1 MEYRYL
7 GKSGLYASRIS
18 IGGVQLGSED
28 VSQSQVD
35 RIIGAMFDAGINLV
49 DTAYI
54 YGSGQSE
61 ERLGKALGEK
71 RKDVIIV
78 TKGGHWKAQYN
89 PPNIGTPSRR
99 NLVQEVETCLKRLN
113 TDYIDV
119 YMWHVGNSVPPHER
133 IRAMDDLV
141 KSGKVLYIGGSN
153 TPAWKLGVASEYA
166 RNHGMNPLVL
176 EQSGYSMLNRSC
188 ELDKIPCCLEY
199 GISFMP
205 YRALQSGFL
214 SGRYKKGASA
224 PDDTATERYN
234 KPTIDRMMSTDEN
247 WEILERL
254 KQVAGDLGIPLQD
267 LALAWLLHQPAVDT
281 VLVGASRP
289 EQVTENAKAADVQ
302 LSPDVL
308 TRLDEILGIDRSRR
322 I

>member
-28 VSQSQVD
+28 VPQSQVD
-35 RIIGAMFDAGINLV
+35 RIIGAMLDAGINLV

-54 YGSGQSE
+54 YGNGQSE
-61 ERLGKALGEK
+61 VRIGKALGKK
-71 RKDVIIV
+71 RKDVILV
-78 TKGGHWKAQYN
+78 TKGGHYKAKYD
-89 PPNIGTPSRR
+89 PPSVGAPSRR
-99 NLVQEVETCLKRLN
+99 YLVREAETCLKRLN

-119 YMWHVGNSVPPHER
+119 YMWHMGDSVPPHEML
-133 IRAMDDLV
+133 RAMDDLV
-141 KSGKVLYIGGSN
+141 KSGKALYIGGSN

-166 RNHGMNPLVL
+166 RNHGMNPIVL
-176 EQSGYSMLNRSC
+176 EQSGYSMLNRGC
-188 ELDKIPCCLEY
+188 ELDRIPCCLAY

-214 SGRYKKGASA
+214 AGRYRKGE
-224 PDDTATERYN
+224 PIPQDTGVGRYHKPNVERIAT
-234 KPTIDRMMSTDEN
+234 DAN
-247 WEILERL
+247 WEILEQI
-254 KQVAGDLGIPLQD
+254 KQVAGDVGIPLQD

-281 VLVGASRP
+281 VLAGASRP
-289 EQVTENAKAADVQ
+289 EQVTENARAADVR

-322 I
+322 V

>member
-18 IGGVQLGSED
+18 LGGVLFGKEGFP
-28 VSQSQVD
+28 QSRVD
-35 RIIGAMFDAGINLV
+35 RVIGVMFDSGINLI

-54 YGSGQSE
+54 YGGGESE
-61 ERLGKALGEK
+61 VLIGKALGEK
-71 RKDVIIV
+71 RKDVILV
-78 TKGGHWKAQYN
+78 TKGGHYKAKYD
-89 PPNIGTPSRR
+89 PPSVGAPSRR
-99 NLVQEVETCLKRLN
+99 YLVREVETCLKRLN

-119 YMWHVGNSVPPHER
+119 YMWHMGDSVPPHEML
-133 IRAMDDLV
+133 RAMDDLV
-141 KSGKVLYIGGSN
+141 RSGKVLYIGGSN

-166 RNHGMNPLVL
+166 RNHGLNPIVL

-188 ELDKIPCCLEY
+188 ESDRIPCCLEY

-214 SGRYKKGASA
+214 ADRYKKSEPIPQDTEGAK
-224 PDDTATERYN
+224 YH
-234 KPTIDRMMSTDEN
+234 KPTIDRMSTDEN

-254 KQVAGDLGIPLQD
+254 KQVAGEIGIPLQG

-281 VLVGASRP
+281 VLAGASRP
-289 EQVTENAKAADVQ
+289 EQVTENAKAADVR

-308 TRLDEILGIDRSRR
+308 SRLDEILDIDRSRK

>member
-18 IGGVQLGSED
+18 LGGVVLGAED

-35 RIIGAMFDAGINLV
+35 QVVGATLDAGINLI

-54 YGSGQSE
+54 YGSGRSE
-61 ERLGKALGEK
+61 ERIGKALGEK
-71 RKDVIIV
+71 RKDVILV
-78 TKGGHWKAQYN
+78 TKGGHYKANYD
-89 PPNIGTPSRR
+89 PPSIGAPSRR
-99 NLVQEVETCLKRLN
+99 YLVREVEICLKRLN

-119 YMWHVGNSVPPHER
+119 YMWHMGDSVPPHEM

-166 RNHGMNPLVL
+166 RNHGMNPIVL
-176 EQSGYSMLNRSC
+176 EQSGYSMINRSS
-188 ELDKIPCCLEY
+188 EQDRIPCCLEY

-214 SGRYKKGASA
+214 ANRYKKGE
-224 PDDTATERYN
+224 PIPQDTGAGKYHGPNVERISTE
-234 KPTIDRMMSTDEN
+234 EN
-247 WEILERL
+247 WKLLEQL
-254 KQVAGDLGIPLQD
+254 NQVAGDIGVRLRD
-267 LALAWLLHQPAVDT
+267 LAIAWLLHQPAVDT
-281 VLVGASRP
+281 VLTGASRP
-289 EQVTENAKAADVQ
+289 EQMIENAKAADIK
-302 LSPDVL
+302 LGSDVL
-308 TRLDEILGIDRSRR
+308 ARLDEVLGIDRNRR
-322 I
+322 R

>member
-7 GKSGLYASRIS
+7 GKSGLYASRIC

-28 VSQSQVD
+28 FSQSQVN
-35 RIIGAMFDAGINLV
+35 RIIGAMFDAGINIV

-54 YGSGQSE
+54 YGSGRSE
-61 ERLGKALGEK
+61 ERIGGALGEK

-78 TKGGHWKAQYN
+78 TKGGHYKANYD
-89 PPNIGTPSRR
+89 PPSVGAPSRR
-99 NLVQEVETCLKRLN
+99 YLVREVEICLKRLN

-119 YMWHVGNSVPPHER
+119 YMWHMGNSVSPHEML
-133 IRAMDDLV
+133 RAMDDLV

-166 RNHGMNPLVL
+166 RNHGMNPIVL
-176 EQSGYSMLNRSC
+176 EQSGYSMLNRSS
-188 ELDKIPCCLEY
+188 ELDRIPCCLEY

-214 SGRYKKGASA
+214 SGRYKKGE
-224 PDDTATERYN
+224 PVPEDTAVGRYN
-234 KPTIDRMMSTDEN
+234 KPTIDRMSTDEN
-247 WEILERL
+247 WETLEQI
-254 KQVAGDLGIPLQD
+254 KQVAGDIGIPLQD

-281 VLVGASRP
+281 VLTGASKP
-289 EQVTENAKAADVQ
+289 EQIIENAKAADLK
-302 LSPDVL
+302 LSSDVL
-308 TRLDEILGIDRSRR
+308 ARIDEILGIDRSRR

>member
-18 IGGVQLGSED
+18 IGGVQLGSEG
-28 VSQSQVD
+28 VSQDQVD

-61 ERLGKALGEK
+61 IRIGKALGEK
-71 RKDVIIV
+71 RKDVILV
-78 TKGGHWKAQYN
+78 TKGGHYKANYDL
-89 PPNIGTPSRR
+89 PNVGAPSRKY
-99 NLVQEVETCLKRLN
+99 LVREVETCLKRLN

-119 YMWHVGNSVPPHER
+119 YMWHMGNAVSPHEML
-133 IRAMDDLV
+133 RAMDDLV
-141 KSGKVLYIGGSN
+141 KCGKVLYIGGSN

-166 RNHGMNPLVL
+166 RNHGMNPIVL
-176 EQSGYSMLNRSC
+176 EQSGYSMLNRSS
-188 ELDKIPCCLEY
+188 ELDRIPCCLEY

-205 YRALQSGFL
+205 YRALQGGFL
-214 SGRYKKGASA
+214 SGRYKKGE
-224 PDDTATERYN
+224 PVPEDTAVGRYN
-234 KPTIDRMMSTDEN
+234 KPTLDRMSTDEN
-247 WEILERL
+247 WEILAQL
-254 KQVAGDLGIPLQD
+254 KQVAGDLGIPLRD

-281 VLVGASRP
+281 VLVGASKP
-289 EQVTENAKAADVQ
+289 EQVIDNAKAVDVT

-308 TRLDEILGIDRSRR
+308 ARLDEVLGIDRSRR

>member
-1 MEYRYL
+1 MEYGYL

-28 VSQSQVD
+28 LSQRQVD
-35 RIIGAMFDAGINLV
+35 RIIAAMFDVGINLI

-54 YGSGQSE
+54 YGNGQSE
-61 ERLGKALGEK
+61 VRIGKALGAK
-71 RKDVIIV
+71 RNDVILV
-78 TKGGHWKAQYN
+78 TKGGHYKAQYD
-89 PPNIGTPSRR
+89 PPSVGAPSRR
-99 NLVQEVETCLKRLN
+99 YLVREVETCLKRLN

-119 YMWHVGNSVPPHER
+119 YMWHMGNSVPPHEML
-133 IRAMDDLV
+133 RAMDDLV

-166 RNHGMNPLVL
+166 RNHGMNPVVL
-176 EQSGYSMLNRSC
+176 EQSGYSMLNRSR
-188 ELDKIPCCLEY
+188 ELDTIPCCLEY

-214 SGRYKKGASA
+214 SGRYKQGE
-224 PDDTATERYN
+224 PVPEDTAVGRYN
-234 KPTIDRMMSTDEN
+234 KPTLDRMSTDEN
-247 WEILERL
+247 WEILAQL
-254 KQVAGDLGIPLQD
+254 TQVAGDLGIPLPE

-289 EQVTENAKAADVQ
+289 EQVIENAKAANVK

-308 TRLDEILGIDRSRR
+308 ARLDEILRR
-322 I
+322 ND

>member
-1 MEYRYL
+1 MEYGYL

-28 VSQSQVD
+28 VAQSQVD

-61 ERLGKALGEK
+61 ERLGKALGEN
-71 RKDVIIV
+71 RKDVIVV
-78 TKGGHWKAQYN
+78 TKGGHWKAEYN
-89 PPNIGTPSRR
+89 SPNIGTPSRR
-99 NLVQEVETCLKRLN
+99 NLVQEVEVCLKRLN

-119 YMWHVGNSVPPHER
+119 YMWHVGNSVPPHEM

-166 RNHGMNPLVL
+166 RNHGMNPIVL
-176 EQSGYSMLNRSC
+176 EQSGYSMLNRSS
-188 ELDKIPCCLEY
+188 ELERIPCCLEY

-214 SGRYKKGASA
+214 SGRYKKGE
-224 PDDTATERYN
+224 PIPEDTATNKYN
-234 KPTIDRMMSTDEN
+234 KPTLDRMSTDEN
-247 WEILERL
+247 WEILQQTQ
-254 KQVAGDLGIPLQD
+254 QVAGDLGISLRD

-281 VLVGASRP
+281 VITGASRP
-289 EQVTENAKAADVQ
+289 EQVTENAKAADVK

-308 TRLDEILGIDRSRR
+308 ARLDEILGIDRSRR

>member
-18 IGGVQLGSED
+18 IGGVQLASED
-28 VSQSQVD
+28 LSQSQVD
-35 RIIGAMFDAGINLV
+35 QIIGAMFDAGINLI

-54 YGSGQSE
+54 YGDGRSE
-61 ERLGKALGEK
+61 VRIGKALGAK
-71 RKDVIIV
+71 REDVILV
-78 TKGGHWKAQYN
+78 TKGGHYKAQYD
-89 PPNIGTPSRR
+89 PPNIGAPSRR
-99 NLVQEVETCLKRLN
+99 YLVREVETCLKRLN

-119 YMWHVGNSVPPHER
+119 YMWHMGNSISPHEML
-133 IRAMDDLV
+133 RAMDDLV

-166 RNHGMNPLVL
+166 RNHGMNPIVL

-188 ELDKIPCCLEY
+188 ELETIPCSLEY

-214 SGRYKKGASA
+214 SGRYTKGE
-224 PDDTATERYN
+224 PVPKETAVERYN
-234 KPTIDRMMSTDEN
+234 KPTLDRMSTNEN
-247 WEILERL
+247 WEILEQI
-254 KQVAGDLGIPLQD
+254 KQVAGEIGIPLQD

-289 EQVTENAKAADVQ
+289 EQVTENAKAADVK

-308 TRLDEILGIDRSRR
+308 ARLDAILRR
-322 I
+322 ND